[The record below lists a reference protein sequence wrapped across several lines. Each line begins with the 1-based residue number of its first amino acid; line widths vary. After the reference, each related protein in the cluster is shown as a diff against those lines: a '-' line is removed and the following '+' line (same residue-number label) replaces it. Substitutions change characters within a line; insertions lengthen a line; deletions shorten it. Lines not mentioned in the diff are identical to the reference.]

1 MIEQISIKDYAL
13 VKELNLRFK
22 NGFSVMTGETGS
34 GKSVIIDAI
43 SLCLG
48 GRSDKDAI
56 YKGSDKSSI
65 GLLISNLTDNQKLT
79 LLRYGIKAD
88 RDVAIT
94 REIFSDGKSVAR
106 INGKTVTLQ
115 NLKEFTQTLVDIH
128 GQNEFDSLNDKE
140 QQMQLLDSFGKKS
153 IYSLKQKYSGIYS
166 RYMSVLKQLSEI
178 KVSSSF
184 NTQKEID
191 LLKFQVS
198 EIETA
203 AIKPGETEKLE
214 EQRKSYLNFEKIQLS
229 INETYDMLYERE
241 GSILS
246 LLDHCIDKI
255 DVATGYKTE
264 IKNWKESLSDCYYTI
279 EDIANEI
286 GKIKSGFD
294 SEGVDIDYIESRM
307 SAIQLI
313 FQKYGNGYEK
323 VEKFKKDATERI
335 KKLENQEIVEK
346 ELNETKEKLIDELKK
361 ISYEI
366 NELRRETATTLEE
379 KVKKE
384 LKTLNFR
391 QVAFKINFEEKE
403 DFSSSGNL
411 NCEFLVSFNPGQD
424 LKPLRKVA
432 SGGEISRFMLA
443 IKSAT
448 AAEDCIDTLIFD
460 EIDTGVSGMSAQ
472 LIGEKLATIGKYR
485 QVIAITHLP
494 QIASF
499 ADAHYLV
506 TKSIVENNE
515 TQIQIYMLNEE
526 ERIRELAFMISGIA
540 ITDFGLNAAKDL
552 LKRNQ
557 EKIKEIGRIKNS

>member
-255 DVATGYKTE
+255 DVATGYKAE

>member
-153 IYSLKQKYSGIYS
+153 IYPLKQKYSGIYS

-178 KVSSSF
+178 KVSSSY

-323 VEKFKKDATERI
+323 VEKFKKDTTERI

>member
-115 NLKEFTQTLVDIH
+115 NLKEFTQILVDIH

>member
-153 IYSLKQKYSGIYS
+153 IYSLKQKYSGTYS

-255 DVATGYKTE
+255 DVATGYKAE

>member
-255 DVATGYKTE
+255 DVATGYKAE

-279 EDIANEI
+279 EDISNEI

>member
-198 EIETA
+198 EIEMA

-335 KKLENQEIVEK
+335 KKLENQEIVER

-557 EKIKEIGRIKNS
+557 EKIKEIGKIKNS

>member
-557 EKIKEIGRIKNS
+557 EKIKEIGRIKNN

>member
-153 IYSLKQKYSGIYS
+153 IYPLKQKYSGIYS

-255 DVATGYKTE
+255 DVATGYKAE

-366 NELRRETATTLEE
+366 NELRKETATTLEE

>member
-198 EIETA
+198 EIEMA

>member
-153 IYSLKQKYSGIYS
+153 IYPLKQKYSGIYS

>member
-153 IYSLKQKYSGIYS
+153 IYSLKRKYSGIYS

-255 DVATGYKTE
+255 DVATGYKAE

-279 EDIANEI
+279 EDISNEI